1 MSKLTIYHGSTE
13 LIEKPEFGK
22 GKPYNDYGLG
32 FYCTE
37 SIDLAKEWAC
47 VNNETN
53 GYSNKYIISLNDLN
67 VLDLTK
73 GAYTILNWIAI
84 LIKFRNF
91 DTNTPLSQEAKEYL
105 IDNFYVDVSHY
116 DVVIGYRADDS
127 YFSFAKDFINN
138 TISVKQLSK
147 AMELGQLGKQVVIIS
162 EKAFEALEFI
172 GYEHADHKIFYTKR
186 VARDKKAREEY
197 QKTRL
202 TKTTAVNEV
211 YIMDIIRRGLKNGDT
226 IL

>member
-1 MSKLTIYHGSTE
+1 MSKLKIYHGSTD

-37 SIDLAKEWAC
+37 SLDLAKEWAC

-53 GYSNKYIISLNDLN
+53 GHANKYTISLDGLK

-73 GAYTILNWIAI
+73 ESYTILNWVAI
-84 LIKFRNF
+84 LLKFRNF
-91 DTNTPLSQEAKEYL
+91 DTNTPISQEAKQYL
-105 IDNFYVDVSHY
+105 IDNFYIDISKY

-127 YFSFAKDFINN
+127 YFSFAKDFVNN
-138 TISVKQLSK
+138 TISVRQLNK
-147 AMELGQLGKQVVIIS
+147 AMELGQLGKQVAIIS
-162 EKAFEALEFI
+162 KIAFENLEFI
-172 GYEHADHKIFYTKR
+172 GYELADHKIFYTKR

-197 QKTRL
+197 LSKNFIKATS
-202 TKTTAVNEV
+202 VNELFV
-211 YIMDIIRRGLKNGDT
+211 MDIIRKGLKNGDK

>member
-105 IDNFYVDVSHY
+105 IDNFYVDVSNY

-172 GYEHADHKIFYTKR
+172 DYEHADYKIFYTKR